1 MTAKKKTKRDLLTL
15 AELSVAEIEAIL
27 SRAAALKKARRAGRL
42 ATTLKGKTLA
52 MVFEKPSTRTKV
64 SFEVAMAELGGH
76 SVCLDGT
83 TSQLGRGETYADTGR
98 VLSRFAHGIVLRT
111 FAQKSLEE
119 LAAASTVPVIN
130 GLSDLYHPCQ
140 ILTDLL
146 TARENGK
153 NLKKAKFAYVG
164 DGNNMANTWILAA
177 KILGFTLKIA
187 TPDGFGVSKDI
198 DTKGYPNIVLTR
210 DPEAAVRGADV
221 VNTDTWFSMGQEVS
235 DDKRQAFEP
244 YQVNE
249 ELMSVAQK
257 DAIVL
262 HCLPAHRGEEITDEV
277 LDGPQSRVFDQ
288 AENRLHVQKA
298 ILERLL
304 K

>member
-1 MTAKKKTKRDLLTL
+1 MTVKKKTKRDLLTL
-15 AELSVAEIEAIL
+15 SEFSARDIEAVL
-27 SRAAALKKARRAGRL
+27 NRAAALKKARKAGKN

-52 MVFEKPSTRTKV
+52 MVFEKPSTRTKA
-64 SFEVAMAELGGH
+64 SFDVAMYELGGH
-76 SVCLDGT
+76 SLCLDAT
-83 TSQLGRGETYADTGR
+83 SSQLGRGETHADTGR
-98 VLSRFAHGIVLRT
+98 VLSRFAHGIMLRT

-119 LAAASTVPVIN
+119 LARAATVPVIN

-140 ILTDLL
+140 ILTDLF

-153 NLKKAKFAYVG
+153 NLKRARFAYVG

-177 KILGFTLKIA
+177 KILGFTLKVA
-187 TPDGFGVSKDI
+187 TPDGFGISKEVEA
-198 DTKGYPNIVLTR
+198 KGYPNIVLTR
-210 DPEAAVRGADV
+210 DPEEAVRGTDV
-221 VNTDTWFSMGQEVS
+221 INTDTWFSMGQEVS
-235 DDKRQAFEP
+235 DDKRRAFEP

-249 ELMSVAQK
+249 ELLAVANK
-257 DAIVL
+257 EAIVL

-298 ILERLL
+298 ILEMLL